1 MARDNSFSLI
11 VSQYNNF
18 AVAGLSQV
26 VNGLN
31 PGTTYYYRVRAENA
45 AGSSANSNVVAALT
59 IPPAPVAI
67 APTAILTTGFTAN
80 WDSSTGATGYRLDVA
95 KDNAFTQIV
104 PGDTNLAVPALSK
117 IVNGLNAGTM
127 YYYRVRAENSSGQS
141 ASSNIMTAQTSTL
154 GVPSAIAATAVTTA
168 GFTSNWTPVSGA
180 TGYQL
185 DVAHDTAFA
194 VILPGFDSLSVTGT
208 SKGVT
213 GLTAGTKYYYRVR
226 AVDAGV
232 PSGNSNTI
240 TVMTLTIPPTLSGAT
255 GVTSGGFTAN
265 WGPVTG
271 AASYQLD
278 VATDSSVTVFVPGY
292 DSLAVAGTSW
302 AVSGLSASKTYYY
315 RVRGV
320 NASGTSGNSG
330 SVSQLTAP
338 LAPVAN
344 AATIVTTTGFTANWS
359 ASLGATG
366 YKLDVATDTGFASY
380 VSGYTLKDVGNV
392 VSSPVTG
399 FTSGSPYSY
408 RIWAD
413 NSGGKS
419 GPSNRI
425 SGTTSV
431 VQPPPAPVAGGP
443 TYLASTSFSANWLAS
458 AGANDYQLDVAT
470 DSAFTSPL
478 SGYKSK
484 DVGNV
489 TSWTILGLTGGST
502 YYYRV
507 WASGPGGRSTT
518 SSGMISVTTP
528 VIALSS
534 MQAYATKDSLAQYAS
549 ADYHLVGIPGN
560 SGRDI
565 GSFFPGQWRKDWEVY
580 WDNGKHG
587 SPQDYY
593 DEYKAGS
600 GTFVSTTGKAFW
612 VLSRGNWSLS
622 GPVNT
627 AAYDTSHVV
636 TIPLTNGTGRWQLIT
651 NPFTVSIT
659 WASIAAFNGLQDMIS
674 TWDGSTM
681 AFSSL
686 FEPYK
691 GYQFYNDS
699 GKSFIRIPYSL
710 TLAKAVAKPVADPS
724 AWRIQIVAR
733 SGHYSDETT
742 SFGIS
747 GGAETIYQQHK
758 PRMPAPL
765 PDVYFEG
772 PDQDAHVNEFATD
785 IRTGISDLETWDM
798 KVRSE
803 QRQTVQ
809 LEFVG
814 VGTVPENLA
823 LALIDG
829 GGARAVDLRKQA
841 TYTLEPASVITVLTV
856 AIGRPELVK
865 KMADAVGPREYALL
879 QNYPNPFNPTTTLPV
894 LIPSQSRVSL
904 KVYNILGQLVITLY
918 EGDMMPGRYSLTWD
932 GTDSAQRRVSSGIYI
947 CRMIANGAI
956 HKTVKLNLI
965 K

>member
-1 MARDNSFSLI
+1 LLSAGGYADTREIVYTPSAVDFGQATVNTAIVRTVAMLFDPIDTGLHLYVPSISSDNPGSFSVTPTSDTLSDPHSRDTLRITFHPAQTGPVRGNI
-11 VSQYNNF
+11 VIRYPPF
-18 AVAGLSQV
+18 VPDTVVVTGVGVAPGIPVAG
-26 VNGLN
+26 
-31 PGTTYYYRVRAENA
+31 PT
-45 AGSSANSNVVAALT
+45 NSVT
-59 IPPAPVAI
+59 
-67 APTAILTTGFTAN
+67 TTGFTAH
-80 WDSSTGATGYRLDVA
+80 
-95 KDNAFTQIV
+95 
-104 PGDTNLAVPALSK
+104 
-117 IVNGLNAGTM
+117 
-127 YYYRVRAENSSGQS
+127 
-141 ASSNIMTAQTSTL
+141 
-154 GVPSAIAATAVTTA
+154 
-168 GFTSNWTPVSGA
+168 WTPVSGA